1 MNTAHNYHH
10 KHRKPLIGN
19 SEELTS
25 NLFSETSEANANS
38 SQKKKVADQA
48 CIEPGSV
55 LLHIPRKG
63 RRCHNIRSLYLL
75 ACFPIF
81 SFRNLSKATCLN
93 ISILCR
99 QLKPL
104 VPSPGAQTSFSCTF
118 GISLVVDMHFPA
130 KSSWHLQKNTAYVP
144 THDQIC
150 KEGVEFPM
158 NQPILFKSSKIN
170 SFAGHVIIMIDLHCS
185 LSGCFPQQCCHA
197 FVTCAVQRIQRSQR
211 IQCIQSATLTSSRSS
226 RAASRS
232 KVPVRRPLPYKSR
245 SKAKGKRNNSSP
257 ASLASAASPAPAGG
271 IPPKSP
277 KVFAYCQAISV
288 SAESSLLQIKV

>member
-1 MNTAHNYHH
+1 MLSKEQGHKFAKTALLPVRFFGRKWSKCEAHTCHAFPGSFGYLTEMMNTAHNYHH

-38 SQKKKVADQA
+38 SQKEKVADQA

-63 RRCHNIRSLYLL
+63 RRSHNIRSLYLL

-104 VPSPGAQTSFSCTF
+104 VPSPGAQTSISCTF

-130 KSSWHLQKNTAYVP
+130 NSSWHLQKKHHLRT
-144 THDQIC
+144 
-150 KEGVEFPM
+150 
-158 NQPILFKSSKIN
+158 N
-170 SFAGHVIIMIDLHCS
+170 SRPNLQRRCRISYESTYS
-185 LSGCFPQQCCHA
+185 L
-197 FVTCAVQRIQRSQR
+197 
-211 IQCIQSATLTSSRSS
+211 
-226 RAASRS
+226 
-232 KVPVRRPLPYKSR
+232 
-245 SKAKGKRNNSSP
+245 
-257 ASLASAASPAPAGG
+257 
-271 IPPKSP
+271 
-277 KVFAYCQAISV
+277 
-288 SAESSLLQIKV
+288 